1 MRCGGGGGNRTHV
14 RKLWA
19 AESTRLSDFF
29 FHSKQAKETG
39 KLTCMNVLQYVY
51 QPSPEGDKT
60 VENPANQRPEHPAG

>member
-1 MRCGGGGGNRTHV
+1 MVEAVGIEPTS
-14 RKLWA
+14 
-19 AESTRLSDFF
+19 ESFGQQNLHAYPISF